1 MESKHNRKIGIKGH
15 NLSISEKF
23 RKVLPEGEYEVAF
36 RRWLV
41 RELNLNNLTKAEAIS
56 AFNLSGDGILRF
68 WIKTYSD
75 EHELPLPV
83 MTAQEKLE
91 LQALK
96 KRNKEFEKKQESD
109 LMHIK
114 ALNTLIDIAEEQ
126 LNINIRK
133 KSGTK
138 Q

>member
-1 MESKHNRKIGIKGH
+1 M
-15 NLSISEKF
+15 
-23 RKVLPEGEYEVAF
+23 
-36 RRWLV
+36 V

-96 KRNKEFEKKQESD
+96 KRNKELEKKQESD

>member
-1 MESKHNRKIGIKGH
+1 MESAQNNKNFKNGH
-15 NLSISEKF
+15 NLSVSEKF
-23 RKVLPEGEYEVAF
+23 KNDLPEGEYEVAF

-41 RELNLNNLTKAEAIS
+41 RELNDKKLTRSEA
-56 AFNLSGDGILRF
+56 AATFNLSGHSLLHD
-68 WIKTYSD
+68 WVKKYSD
-75 EHELPLPV
+75 AHELPLPV

-96 KRNKEFEKKQESD
+96 KRNKELEKKHESD

-114 ALNTLIDIAEEQ
+114 ALNTFIDIAEEQ